1 MCLFNYLDKIIKN
14 IIILSSC
21 TFLNV
26 FLNFNLNMVFDTK
39 LSNNFLT
46 VHKDFVTM
54 NVQGQALLFS
64 SYNGHTVCTVQYIM
78 HIMNLLNI
86 NKHNLI
92 YQTYQTYQI
101 TICIKQ
107 LKVINCF
114 WLV

>member
-39 LSNNFLT
+39 FSNNFLT

-78 HIMNLLNI
+78 HIMNLLII

>member
-14 IIILSSC
+14 IVILSSC
-21 TFLNV
+21 TLLNV

-39 LSNNFLT
+39 FSNNFLT
-46 VHKDFVTM
+46 VHQDFVTM

-78 HIMNLLNI
+78 HIMNLLII